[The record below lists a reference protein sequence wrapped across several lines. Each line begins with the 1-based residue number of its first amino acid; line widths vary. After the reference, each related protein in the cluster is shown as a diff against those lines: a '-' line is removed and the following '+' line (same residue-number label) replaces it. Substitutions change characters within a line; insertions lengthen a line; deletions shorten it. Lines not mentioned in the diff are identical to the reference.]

1 MTLIIVVLQFP
12 QLRCA
17 VLSCEELNGQYT
29 MLQQRCTDQGTELAQ
44 ARVDYKRA
52 SVELAESHSKVSP
65 THLCAGALYVI
76 VLPVQ
81 INLVEHAAKQQ
92 QQQVSGST

>member
-65 THLCAGALYVI
+65 PPPLCR
-76 VLPVQ
+76 
-81 INLVEHAAKQQ
+81 
-92 QQQVSGST
+92 STICDCSACTD